1 MARYEYFVDKE
12 TQKQIGM
19 ELWKM
24 RREKHL
30 RLRNVQT
37 QTHIPAD
44 VIERIEI
51 GRGLNYGI
59 IRKLIAFYGKKMKVV
74 FEDK

>member
-1 MARYEYFVDKE
+1 MARYEYFIDKE
-12 TQKQIGM
+12 TQKEIGM

-24 RREKHL
+24 RRDKHL

-59 IRKLIAFYGKKMKVV
+59 IRKLITFYGKKMKIV
-74 FEDK
+74 FED